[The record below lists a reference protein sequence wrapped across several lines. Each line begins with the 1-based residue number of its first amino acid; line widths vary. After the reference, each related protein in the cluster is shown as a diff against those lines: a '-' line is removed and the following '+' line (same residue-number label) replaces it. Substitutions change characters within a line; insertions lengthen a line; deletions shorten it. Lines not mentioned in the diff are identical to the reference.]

1 MLVGENKMIRTII
14 TSIILYTSTAID
26 LLVILMLL
34 FSKYRSTKHRRQIY
48 NGQFLGS
55 YTLIGISLFFAFI
68 LHYVPAKWLLG
79 FLGLI
84 PIAFGIKYIFSKEDE
99 AAEVDQKIEARKNKN
114 LIATVALIT
123 VASCGADNIGLFV
136 PYFVSLSLVQL
147 IVTLF
152 VFTICIYFLVFLG
165 DKFSQV
171 NFVKNFLDR
180 FGDWIMA
187 IIYIGLGIMIILE
200 SNTIRHIM
208 QLLF

>member
-48 NGQFLGS
+48 IGQFLGS

-152 VFTICIYFLVFLG
+152 VFTICIYF
-165 DKFSQV
+165 
-171 NFVKNFLDR
+171 
-180 FGDWIMA
+180 
-187 IIYIGLGIMIILE
+187 
-200 SNTIRHIM
+200 
-208 QLLF
+208 